1 MSIVIGKLTKKYF
14 ESSDGEYHVY
24 RLRASGGSYY
34 SAVYFGADA
43 PKALKT
49 IEYVLFGD
57 LSDHPKYGKQLQ
69 ITKYERSNL
78 SSKEMANQAS
88 ILSKSISL
96 IGRSE

>member
-1 MSIVIGKLTKKYF
+1 MSIVIGKLIKKLF
-14 ESSDGEYHVY
+14 ESSNGDYHVY

-34 SAVYFGADA
+34 SADYYGTDA

-57 LSDHPKYGKQLQ
+57 LSNHHKYGKQLK

-78 SSKEMANQAS
+78 KTIAMIKQAD
-88 ILSKSISL
+88 ILSKSVSL
-96 IGRSE
+96 IG